1 MEELASTGISVN
13 FLTGLG
19 TGLPALV
26 SLEKMAK
33 GVISMTAVEL
43 PAGIA
48 SLDPSLGLRY

>member
-1 MEELASTGISVN
+1 MEELASTGISMN